1 MKARI
6 LGIGWV
12 DGDGPGKGRG
22 PRDCNLRSGEL
33 PRIER
38 SDIFSNPDRRFGRL
52 DDFSRLGLA
61 AIALALQDAGLD
73 TWEQKRPWA
82 IIAASRYGCLATDH
96 SFFDTVI
103 PEGGALASPNLFA
116 YTLSNCFTGEAAI
129 RFGLTGPSYV
139 LGEQGEQGFA
149 ALQLALESLADGEAP
164 LAVAGISD
172 LAVDIAEGDGHAHPG
187 AVFMVLATD
196 STETCNAPLL
206 EGDATKTRIDSMP
219 AGSWNELV
227 AAARNKL

>member
-12 DGDGPGKGRG
+12 DGDGPGKGRDT
-22 PRDCNLRSGEL
+22 RDCRLRPGAL

-38 SDIFSNPDRRFGRL
+38 SDIFAEPDRRFGRL

-73 TWEQKRPWA
+73 AWQEKRPWA
-82 IIAASRYGCLATDH
+82 IIAASRYGCLATDQA
-96 SFFDTVI
+96 FFDTVI

-116 YTLSNCFTGEAAI
+116 YTLANCFTGEAAI

-139 LGEQGEQGFA
+139 VGEEGPQGFA
-149 ALQLALESLADGEAP
+149 CLELALESLSDGEAP
-164 LAVAGISD
+164 LVVAGSSD
-172 LAVDIAEGDGHAHPG
+172 LAVDTREGDGCAHPG
-187 AVFMVLATD
+187 AVFLLLAAD
-196 STETCNAPLL
+196 SAETSCAPLL
-206 EGDATKTRIDSMP
+206 AGDATQIHIDSQP
-219 AGSWNELV
+219 VGDWNALV
-227 AAARNKL
+227 AAARKNL

>member
-12 DGDGPGKGRG
+12 DGDGPGKGHGART
-22 PRDCNLRSGEL
+22 CNLRPGEL

-38 SDIFSNPDRRFGRL
+38 SDIFAEPDRRFGRL

-61 AIALALQDAGLD
+61 AITLALQDAGLD
-73 TWEQKRPWA
+73 SWEEKRPWA
-82 IIAASRYGCLATDH
+82 IIAASRYGCLATDRA
-96 SFFDTVI
+96 FFDTVI

-139 LGEQGEQGFA
+139 VGEPGPQGFTS
-149 ALQLALESLADGEAP
+149 LSLALESLADGEAD

-172 LAVDIAEGDGHAHPG
+172 LAVDIAEGDGQAHPG
-187 AVFMVLATD
+187 AVFLVLATGSD
-196 STETCNAPLL
+196 EASSAPLL
-206 EGDATKTRIDSMP
+206 TGDATGIHIDSQP
-219 AGSWNELV
+219 VDDWNTLV